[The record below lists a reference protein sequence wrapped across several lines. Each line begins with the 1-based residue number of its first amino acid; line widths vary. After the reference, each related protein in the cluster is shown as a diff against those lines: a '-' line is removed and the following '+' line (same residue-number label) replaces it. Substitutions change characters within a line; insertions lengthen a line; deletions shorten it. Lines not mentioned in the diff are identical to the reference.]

1 MTRDATL
8 ERNFPREWPARATVE
23 MNSGDRY
30 TASVRHPLGDP
41 ANMLSWEDLG
51 EKFRSLGGSP
61 ELERSVREFTDLSQL
76 RAALKAPLPAVAT
89 QNRR

>member
-1 MTRDATL
+1 
-8 ERNFPREWPARATVE
+8 

-51 EKFRSLGGSP
+51 EKFRSLGRLA
-61 ELERSVREFTDLSQL
+61 ELERVVREFSDLSEL
-76 RAALKAPLPAVAT
+76 RAALRDLHQPLARVRST
-89 QNRR
+89 